1 MIQTHDNYVYCWL
14 YAQFQSR
21 ITTQRYSWITF
32 SKPLFRGH
40 RLERARQFRLSS
52 SLTGDAMSK
61 KLKLKLKNKR
71 MSFCDVLITIYSHQ
85 SIFFVTFVQNK
96 NWGLVCVPLP
106 KKMKTKKINFNKNSK
121 EHVSPLDS
129 ALTDLQG
136 KH

>member
-1 MIQTHDNYVYCWL
+1 MGIQTHDNYVYCWL

-21 ITTQRYSWITF
+21 ITTQRYSGITF

-71 MSFCDVLITIYSHQ
+71 MSFCDILITIYSHQ
-85 SIFFVTFVQNK
+85 FIFSLLRLCIKTEV
-96 NWGLVCVPLP
+96 LCVCLFQ
-106 KKMKTKKINFNKNSK
+106 KK
-121 EHVSPLDS
+121 
-129 ALTDLQG
+129 
-136 KH
+136 